1 MAKIAN
7 KYAKALFDTAVD
19 HESLETMYESF
30 STIDYAVY
38 PETAKLKA
46 LDEDPQKDAEQR
58 IRFVTL
64 VFGETE
70 HYLLNMLKILAYNRH
85 LSYIHEIFKSFE
97 AFYNSHHKQDFA
109 VVESV
114 YALTE
119 EDLTSIEEIIKKRT
133 HLETVMLSNKINPE
147 LIGGVRIKVGTKVM
161 DASVQNDLAQLE
173 KQFIRVK

>member
-1 MAKIAN
+1 MAKIAK

-19 HESLETMYESF
+19 HNELETMYESF
-30 STIDYAVY
+30 STIDSAVE
-38 PETAKLKA
+38 PETTKLKE

-64 VFGETE
+64 VFGETNQ
-70 HYLLNMLKILAYNRH
+70 YLLNMLKILAKNRH
-85 LSYIHEIFKSFE
+85 LSYIHEIFKAFE
-97 AFYNSHHKQDFA
+97 AIYNLHHKQDFA

-114 YALTE
+114 YALSE
-119 EDLTSIEEIIKKRT
+119 DDLTQIETIIKKRT
-133 HLETVMLSNKINPE
+133 KLEKVMLTNHINPE